1 MFSQVLRI
9 DFFLLLD
16 KKTDMVT
23 ESITVFLSKLY
34 NDTIHKQNSPGT
46 KILGVRRIK
55 QMKII

>member
-1 MFSQVLRI
+1 MFSQVFRI

-23 ESITVFLSKLY
+23 ESITDFLSKLY